1 MRLIPNNWEKFQH
14 YKDRCPPWI
23 KFHRDLLNDRAFM
36 LLPTA
41 SKALAPLLWLL
52 ASESKSPQGDF
63 DASTEEL
70 EFRLRMTPKE
80 IESGLKALISKG
92 FFVPADN
99 VLADRKQPAIPE
111 GETETEGETKKETE
125 GEGDAQARPSK
136 KCPASFEVTDEL
148 KAWAASDAPLVNL
161 TVATA
166 AFRDHTFKNAIT
178 DWPGAWR
185 NWLRKDQMYAA
196 QRATPRRPTSHNGL
210 ALKNYAEGI
219 SADGT
224 LI

>member
-1 MRLIPNNWEKFQH
+1 MRLIPKNWEKFQH

-99 VLADRKQPAIPE
+99 VLADRKQPATPE
-111 GETETEGETKKETE
+111 GETETEEE
-125 GEGDAQARPSK
+125 GEKEGEVGAQARPAK
-136 KCPASFEVTDEL
+136 KCPASFEVTDDL
-148 KAWAASDAPLVNL
+148 KAWAVGNAPLVDMA
-161 TVATA
+161 TATA

-185 NWLRKDQMYAA
+185 NWLRKDQTYAA
-196 QRATPRRPTSHNGL
+196 ERKGSRRPTSHNGL
-210 ALKNYAEGI
+210 STKNYTEGI